1 MVNSSSNRETM
12 MANLSIRERRSIL
25 FVVALTLMMVVS
37 AVSGLNV
44 ALPSLARAT
53 GATQREMQW
62 IVDAYTVVFA
72 GLLLFSGAVGDR
84 FGRKNILIVGVVVF
98 GAAASFALIFHQPV
112 QLIVIRA
119 LMGVGAAFVMPTTL
133 SIITTS
139 FPPDE
144 RGKAVGVWVAV
155 VGGGAVIG
163 LIGTGILL
171 EFFDWSS
178 FFTLNV
184 CLAILGLIG
193 AITSIPNSKD
203 PQPHR
208 LDVVGAVLS
217 LLTVTTLVYAII
229 EGPVKGWSNTYVIT
243 SFVIG
248 AVGAIS
254 FVKFELSAKEPM
266 LDPRLFKLRGFGIG
280 SLSLTVQFF
289 AAFGFFF
296 TILQYLQFVIGYSA
310 LKATLCMLPM
320 PLAMAPLARN
330 APRIAAKVGLN
341 RVAGF
346 GLASM
351 AFGFY
356 LFSQVLTTDFV
367 YWKFMLCLLFFGM
380 GMGAAGTPATTAI
393 VSSLPDS
400 KQGVASAV
408 NDTSREFGSAL
419 GIAIL
424 GSILNNHYRDS
435 ISSALTQLP
444 PQIQDGVKG
453 SIAFVQSDVLK
464 KMNFDASALVERAKI
479 SFLDGVHAAFMTT
492 SIVLI
497 VAAIVVFKFA
507 PAKD

>member
-1 MVNSSSNRETM
+1 M
-12 MANLSIRERRSIL
+12 LFRS
-25 FVVALTLMMVVS
+25 
-37 AVSGLNV
+37 
-44 ALPSLARAT
+44 
-53 GATQREMQW
+53 
-62 IVDAYTVVFA
+62 
-72 GLLLFSGAVGDR
+72 
-84 FGRKNILIVGVVVF
+84 
-98 GAAASFALIFHQPV
+98 
-112 QLIVIRA
+112 
-119 LMGVGAAFVMPTTL
+119 
-133 SIITTS
+133 
-139 FPPDE
+139 
-144 RGKAVGVWVAV
+144 
-155 VGGGAVIG
+155 
-163 LIGTGILL
+163 
-171 EFFDWSS
+171 
-178 FFTLNV
+178 
-184 CLAILGLIG
+184 
-193 AITSIPNSKD
+193 
-203 PQPHR
+203 
-208 LDVVGAVLS
+208 
-217 LLTVTTLVYAII
+217 
-229 EGPVKGWSNTYVIT
+229 
-243 SFVIG
+243 
-248 AVGAIS
+248 VGAIS
-254 FVKFELSAKEPM
+254 FVKFELSVKEPM

-280 SLSLTVQFF
+280 SLSLTIQFF

>member
-1 MVNSSSNRETM
+1 

-203 PQPHR
+203 SQPHR
-208 LDVVGAVLS
+208 LDVVGAILS

-248 AVGAIS
+248 AAGAIS

-330 APRIAAKVGLN
+330 APRIATKVGLN

-351 AFGFY
+351 ALGFY
-356 LFSQVLTTDFV
+356 LFSQLLTTDFV